1 MKFLKPLLLILLILA
16 VDQTLKFWI
25 KLHLPLTDNI
35 KITPWFYLY
44 FIENEGM
51 AFGMKWG
58 GEAGKLLL
66 TLFRIAAVSFFSYWL
81 WNLVKKNAHWGL
93 IISVSMI
100 IAGAMGNIIDSVF
113 YAVIF
118 SESHPA
124 GPVASLFSQGGG
136 YGAWLHGRVVDMLY
150 FPLFE
155 GTFPEWIPLWG
166 GEYFVFFRPIFNV
179 ADFSISTGVI
189 TILIFQKGF
198 FKKEEPELEKSTE
211 NKGDISISPEE
222 SSASDKPAE

>member
-1 MKFLKPLLLILLILA
+1 MPI
-16 VDQTLKFWI
+16 
-25 KLHLPLTDNI
+25 TDSI

-81 WNLVKKNAHWGL
+81 WSLVKKNAHWGL

-100 IAGAMGNIIDSVF
+100 IAGAMGNIFDSVF
-113 YAVIF
+113 YGVIF
-118 SESHPA
+118 TESHPG
-124 GPVASLFSQGGG
+124 GPVAQLFPQGGG
-136 YGAWLHGRVVDMLY
+136 YGSWLHGRVVDMLY
-150 FPLFE
+150 FPLME
-155 GTFPEWIPLWG
+155 GTFPQWVPIWG

-189 TILIFQKGF
+189 TILIFQKRF
-198 FKKEEPELEKSTE
+198 FKKEEIIETDVIVSSENNSDINSNIQPEKNQLTNNNFK
-211 NKGDISISPEE
+211 
-222 SSASDKPAE
+222 